1 MSVALRDQAG
11 PFETVGRAPEI
22 SSHHRDASDRTVVS
36 AEHGYELWAQSYDQE
51 PNPLLALEERLLTP
65 ILPNLKGR
73 MVLDLACGTGRWL
86 ATLMLRGAISGIGID
101 FSRAMLAAA
110 GSKPL
115 LRGRLVR
122 ADCLATPL
130 PRAAVDLVVCS
141 FAIGHI
147 SRIEALAAE
156 LARVARPHAAIY
168 VSDMHPEA
176 HRSGWRTGF
185 RSHCRPVEITTFS
198 HSLADVHAAFEAQGL
213 ELAECIEGR
222 LGKPEW
228 SIFERA
234 GRLDRFQ
241 QVTDIPAIFVSQFRQ
256 PDTARRR

>member
-1 MSVALRDQAG
+1 MSIALRDQAG
-11 PFETVGRAPEI
+11 PFETAARAHEI
-22 SSHHRDASDRTVVS
+22 NSHHLEAAEPRVIS
-36 AEHGYELWAQSYDQE
+36 AEHGYELWARSYDQE

-65 ILPNLKGR
+65 ILPNLNGR

-86 ATLMLRGAISGIGID
+86 AALMLRGAISGIGID
-101 FSRAMLAAA
+101 FSQAMLAAA

-115 LRGRLVR
+115 LCGRLVR
-122 ADCLATPL
+122 ADCLTTPL
-130 PRAAVDLVVCS
+130 PRAAVDVVVCS

-147 SRIEALAAE
+147 SKIEALAAE

-176 HRSGWRTGF
+176 YRRGWRTGF
-185 RSHCRPVEITTFS
+185 RSHCRPVEISTFC
-198 HSLADVHAAFEAQGL
+198 HSLTDVHDAFEAQGL

-222 LGKPEW
+222 LEEPER

-256 PDTARRR
+256 PDPA